1 MFDVFWF
8 RFPLLRPLL
17 ALILGIIIQTNCC
30 LNGHLILVL
39 VFLNIG
45 LFFVFK
51 YLIPSFNAL
60 LIHALFLQFNI
71 LLLGIGMIFFIEFQY
86 AKFQNEIEKR
96 SLAFVQIEN
105 SHLTSVQS
113 ENYTVALYTSAYN
126 NENYSYCGKLL
137 LKRKNNQKLKI
148 GQCFQ
153 INVSEIHA
161 FVKTENEYDFDF
173 ASYYLRKGIFAELNQ
188 QAKITELTTADT
200 NSIQFWINF
209 FQRYLKEFILNKI
222 QDKDSSAVLLALI
235 DGEDAFISKE
245 LIKAYAALGTLHVLA
260 VSGMHVNL
268 LFGILEVVF
277 IAFKRPRFKYPI
289 LLIQLILIWLYALV
303 CGFSPSI
310 IRASLMITLNVF
322 AKAMNRPQ
330 SQLNLLINSAF
341 LMLLYQPNLLFDTG
355 FQLSFMAVLGL
366 LVLYDSVFNL
376 FQPKNKYSN
385 AIWTLCAAS
394 ISAQIACLP
403 LSIYYFHQLPLLFL
417 PANLISIPVCTIA
430 IYWGLVL
437 VCIPFLPN
445 FLWTAL
451 SNLLAFNNH
460 QTCYL
465 SKLKFAT
472 IDKLY
477 LSQSACIL
485 LAIVIALFYM
495 YFKFKSM
502 KAFQMALLLMIA
514 IQLQTIKRNYD
525 LSNQRKIQ
533 IYAYGNHPGIAINI
547 GQSALVLADST
558 ILAREPFL
566 HALKLNQNRRIDLYP
581 VQTNFY
587 GLIVGAY
594 FIKFNHSSKTWS
606 IASSQHLKHD
616 KIYPTVNSFIYMN
629 PKNTAFS
636 LLLY

>member
-51 YLIPSFNAL
+51 YLIPSFCAAV
-60 LIHALFLQFNI
+60 IPGLFLQINV
-71 LLLGIGMIFFIEFQY
+71 LLLGIGMIFFKDFQY
-86 AKFQNEIEKR
+86 SNFQKEIEKSSR
-96 SLAFVQIEN
+96 AFVQIEN
-105 SHLTSVQS
+105 SQLTSIQS
-113 ENYTVALYTSAYN
+113 ENYIVALYTSAYN

-137 LKRKNNQKLKI
+137 LKRKDNPKLKI

-173 ASYYLRKGIFAELNQ
+173 ASFYFRKGIYAALNQ
-188 QAKITELTTADT
+188 QAKITELKTVETK
-200 NSIQFWINF
+200 SIQYWIHF
-209 FQRYLKEFILNKI
+209 FQMYLKEFILNKI

-235 DGEDAFISKE
+235 DGEDAFISKD

-268 LFGILEVVF
+268 LFGILEVLF
-277 IAFKRPRFKYPI
+277 LALKRPRFKYPL
-289 LLIQLILIWLYALV
+289 LLIQLILIWIYALV

-310 IRASLMITLNVF
+310 IRASLMITFYVF
-322 AKAMNRPQ
+322 SKAMNRPQ

-341 LMLLYQPNLLFDTG
+341 LMLFFQPNLLFDTG

-366 LVLYDSVFNL
+366 LVLYDFVFNL
-376 FQPKNKYSN
+376 FKPKNKFSN

-460 QTCYL
+460 QTRYL
-465 SKLKFAT
+465 SKFKYAT
-472 IDKLY
+472 IDDLY
-477 LSQSACIL
+477 LNQGACIL

-495 YFKFKSM
+495 YFKFKSK
-502 KAFQMALLLMIA
+502 KAFQIALLLMIV
-514 IQLQTIKRNYD
+514 IQFQVIKRNYD
-525 LSNQRKIQ
+525 LSKQRKVQ
-533 IYAYGNHPGIAINI
+533 IYAYGNHPCIAINN
-547 GQSALVLADST
+547 GLSALLLADST
-558 ILAREPFL
+558 ILARELFL
-566 HALKLNQNRRIDLYP
+566 HAFKLNQNRRIDLYP
-581 VQTNFY
+581 IHSNFY
-587 GLIVGAY
+587 GLKVGAF
-594 FIKFNHSSKTWS
+594 FIKYHHSSKTWS
-606 IASSQHLKHD
+606 MASKYHLKSNQINQ
-616 KIYPTVNSFIYMN
+616 KANTFIYMN